1 MKNVK
6 KFSNA
11 CFLYFDKII
20 VITFICSR
28 DAKKIYKE
36 HFVIKQKKGSNE

>member
-11 CFLYFDKII
+11 CFLNFDKII
-20 VITFICSR
+20 VIRFICSR
-28 DAKKIYKE
+28 DAKKCKPE